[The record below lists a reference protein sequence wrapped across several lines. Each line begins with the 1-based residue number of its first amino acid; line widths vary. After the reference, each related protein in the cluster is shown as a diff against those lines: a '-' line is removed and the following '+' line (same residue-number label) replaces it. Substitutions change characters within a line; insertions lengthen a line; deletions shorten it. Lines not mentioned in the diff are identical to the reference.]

1 MTQCHFETDC
11 GSAHGVRIGLN
22 QKHPVRGEGERDRLY
37 PPYPHVISLKDLL
50 SEIRGSPSKDLP
62 QSHDC
67 AACELC
73 PGALRVI
80 QKVLTHK
87 LFAWLIIHPGAAVI
101 SHVACTC
108 SRYHLDAYIIW
119 MRTWRRRC
127 VGLARIHMH
136 TTATIAAPAGVT
148 AAADHALG
156 FIMGQPVS
164 VPSASFMPP
173 FIPSSSS
180 SMPSFVVSFSYSTAD

>member
-1 MTQCHFETDC
+1 MIMLARWASRRT
-11 GSAHGVRIGLN
+11 ARPRIGKVAELVDI
-22 QKHPVRGEGERDRLY
+22 KRSILGDIV
-37 PPYPHVISLKDLL
+37 
-50 SEIRGSPSKDLP
+50 PSKDLP

-67 AACELC
+67 AARELC

-80 QKVLTHK
+80 QKVLTHE